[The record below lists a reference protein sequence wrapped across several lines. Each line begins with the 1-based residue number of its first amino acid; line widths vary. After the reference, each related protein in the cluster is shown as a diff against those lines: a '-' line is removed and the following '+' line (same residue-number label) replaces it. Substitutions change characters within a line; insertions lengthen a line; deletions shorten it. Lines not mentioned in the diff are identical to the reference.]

1 MKNFQDFT
9 NLYELSKTLRFELKP
24 IWGTK
29 KLIEEKNILKL
40 DKKKRE
46 NYEKVKPYFNK
57 IHQEFINFALRN
69 PNFDFS
75 QFEEKYLNWLKDKK
89 NKDLLKEK
97 ESIDKIFLEKIWKLF
112 ENSVKDFLK
121 ENGFESIVK
130 SEDQNLKFFRRKE
143 IFEVLQEK
151 YGSELETQMVNKD
164 WEIKSIFNGWEKWLW
179 YFDKFFNTR
188 DNFYK
193 TDWTS
198 TAIATRIIK
207 DNLKI
212 FLENIVAFGK
222 IKNKKIDFSE
232 VEKNFSVSIDT
243 FFEINNFNNCFL
255 QDWIDFYNKVIW
267 GETLENWEKLKW
279 LNEIINKYRQD
290 TGEKIPYFKK
300 LQKQIL
306 SEKDWVFIDKIEDDG
321 GFYEV
326 LKNFYKNAV
335 EKEWFLRNIFE
346 NFYGIWDENL
356 EKIYFNKV
364 AFNTISHKFWNAQE
378 FEKIVYEE
386 MKKAKIYWIKL
397 DKKENKYK
405 FPDFIQI
412 IFIKRS
418 LENYDSENLFWKERY
433 YKSEENADWF
443 LEKNNNNLWGQFC
456 KILNFE
462 FLNILKRRIIDE
474 AWEEYEVWFEIS
486 KNILWEK
493 LENFELNQ
501 ENKWIIKDFADY
513 SLALYS
519 FWKYF
524 AVEKWRNW
532 DLNIDIS
539 DDFYGWEDWYIEK
552 FYNTGY
558 DEIVK
563 PYNLMRN
570 YISKKPWE
578 DNKKWKINFETSS
591 LLSGWDKNLESNWS
605 YIFQKWNKYYLWI
618 INWSKP
624 AKEILEKLYS
634 WDGEKIK
641 RFIYDFQKPDNKNTP
656 RMFIRSKKD
665 SFSPA
670 VEKYNLPVENILEI
684 YDNWLFKTENKDNSN
699 YKESLSKLI
708 DYFKLGFSKH
718 ESFKHFNFVW
728 KDSKSYEN
736 IADFYRD
743 VEKSCY
749 KIDFEFLNFEEL
761 KKLTFEKHLYLFQ
774 IYNKDFELDESL
786 QEKWYNFKG
795 EWQKNIHTKYFEA
808 LFLEENISRKSWAVF
823 KLSWGWEVFFRKK
836 SIKAKKEKRNSVE
849 VIKNK
854 RYTECKYFLHF
865 PIQVNFKEE
874 ISWNFNQEINKFLAN
889 NPDINVIWI
898 DRWEKHLAYF
908 SVINQKWEILESWSF
923 NKIENYNK
931 NWEKLLF
938 PEREIKEIH
947 KDWSL
952 IDLELV
958 ETWRKVDYV
967 DYKLLLEYKER
978 KRLLQRQS
986 WKEVEQIKDLK
997 KWYISAL
1004 VRKIADLIIK
1014 HNAIVIFE
1022 DLNFRFKQIRGWIE
1036 KSIYQQLEKALIDK
1050 LNFLVNKN
1058 EINLEKAGSILKA
1071 YQLTV
1076 PVDSLKEIWKQTWV
1090 IFYTEAAYTSK
1101 IDPIKW
1107 WRPNLYLKKQNAEIN
1122 KENIL
1127 KFDNIIFNS
1136 KENRFEFTYDL
1147 KKFFWK
1153 DSKFPAKTVNTV
1165 CSCVERFK
1173 WNRNL
1178 NNNKWGYIHYENL
1191 TDWKLANKEQKED
1204 EFSNFK
1210 ELFEKYFIDIN
1221 WNILEQIKNLD
1232 TKNNEKF
1239 FSSFIDLF
1247 TLVCQIRNTNQNAKW
1262 DENDFILSPVEPFFD
1277 SRKSQNFWKSLPKNW
1292 DENWAFNIAR
1302 KGLIILNRISE
1313 NPEKPD
1319 LLIFNADWDNFARN
1333 I

>member
-1 MKNFQDFT
+1 M
-9 NLYELSKTLRFELKP
+9 
-24 IWGTK
+24 
-29 KLIEEKNILKL
+29 
-40 DKKKRE
+40 
-46 NYEKVKPYFNK
+46 
-57 IHQEFINFALRN
+57 
-69 PNFDFS
+69 
-75 QFEEKYLNWLKDKK
+75 
-89 NKDLLKEK
+89 
-97 ESIDKIFLEKIWKLF
+97 
-112 ENSVKDFLK
+112 
-121 ENGFESIVK
+121 
-130 SEDQNLKFFRRKE
+130 
-143 IFEVLQEK
+143 
-151 YGSELETQMVNKD
+151 
-164 WEIKSIFNGWEKWLW
+164 
-179 YFDKFFNTR
+179 
-188 DNFYK
+188 
-193 TDWTS
+193 
-198 TAIATRIIK
+198 
-207 DNLKI
+207 
-212 FLENIVAFGK
+212 
-222 IKNKKIDFSE
+222 
-232 VEKNFSVSIDT
+232 
-243 FFEINNFNNCFL
+243 
-255 QDWIDFYNKVIW
+255 
-267 GETLENWEKLKW
+267 
-279 LNEIINKYRQD
+279 
-290 TGEKIPYFKK
+290 
-300 LQKQIL
+300 
-306 SEKDWVFIDKIEDDG
+306 
-321 GFYEV
+321 
-326 LKNFYKNAV
+326 
-335 EKEWFLRNIFE
+335 
-346 NFYGIWDENL
+346 
-356 EKIYFNKV
+356 
-364 AFNTISHKFWNAQE
+364 
-378 FEKIVYEE
+378 
-386 MKKAKIYWIKL
+386 
-397 DKKENKYK
+397 
-405 FPDFIQI
+405 
-412 IFIKRS
+412 
-418 LENYDSENLFWKERY
+418 
-433 YKSEENADWF
+433 
-443 LEKNNNNLWGQFC
+443 
-456 KILNFE
+456 
-462 FLNILKRRIIDE
+462 
-474 AWEEYEVWFEIS
+474 
-486 KNILWEK
+486 
-493 LENFELNQ
+493 
-501 ENKWIIKDFADY
+501 
-513 SLALYS
+513 
-519 FWKYF
+519 
-524 AVEKWRNW
+524 
-532 DLNIDIS
+532 
-539 DDFYGWEDWYIEK
+539 
-552 FYNTGY
+552 
-558 DEIVK
+558 
-563 PYNLMRN
+563 
-570 YISKKPWE
+570 
-578 DNKKWKINFETSS
+578 
-591 LLSGWDKNLESNWS
+591 
-605 YIFQKWNKYYLWI
+605 
-618 INWSKP
+618 
-624 AKEILEKLYS
+624 
-634 WDGEKIK
+634 
-641 RFIYDFQKPDNKNTP
+641 
-656 RMFIRSKKD
+656 
-665 SFSPA
+665 
-670 VEKYNLPVENILEI
+670 
-684 YDNWLFKTENKDNSN
+684 
-699 YKESLSKLI
+699 
-708 DYFKLGFSKH
+708 
-718 ESFKHFNFVW
+718 
-728 KDSKSYEN
+728 
-736 IADFYRD
+736 
-743 VEKSCY
+743 
-749 KIDFEFLNFEEL
+749 
-761 KKLTFEKHLYLFQ
+761 
-774 IYNKDFELDESL
+774 
-786 QEKWYNFKG
+786 
-795 EWQKNIHTKYFEA
+795 
-808 LFLEENISRKSWAVF
+808 FLEENISRKSWAVF

-836 SIKAKKEKRNSVE
+836 SIEVEKEKRNSVE

-908 SVINQKWEILESWSF
+908 SIINQKWEILESWSF

-1101 IDPIKW
+1101 IDPITG
-1107 WRPNLYLKKQNAEIN
+1107 WRPNLYLKKNNSKIN

-1127 KFDNIIFNS
+1127 KFNNIVFNS